1 MASRFQN
8 LRPGVLILALA
19 ISIFIW
25 AVAQG
30 TSSITRSLDVPIELV
45 GVEESL
51 VITDQSADAVNVRLR
66 GSRAALRN
74 LDPSQ
79 LKYRVDARGGKVGVA
94 VYEVDVDAIEHP
106 TGSSFVGYSPSR
118 IQVRFEKRGRKEVPV
133 RADVT
138 GTPAPGFHLAG
149 VKLEPSKVWIEG
161 ARTQV
166 MRLSEVATEPIDVS
180 GLASNTT
187 QSVRLV
193 LGGGTVWTEQA
204 GLVQVELRI
213 EPDPLPEPIADPAET
228 AAEEST

>member
-19 ISIFIW
+19 ISVFIW

-30 TSSITRSLDVPIELV
+30 TSNITRSFDVPVELV

-51 VITDQSADAVNVRLR
+51 VITDQSSDAVHVRLR

-79 LKYRVDARGGKVGVA
+79 LKYRIDARGGKPGIA
-94 VYEVDVDAIEHP
+94 VYEVDVEAIEHP

-118 IQVRFEKRGRKEVPV
+118 IQVRFEKRGRKAVPV

-149 VKLEPSKVWIEG
+149 ATVEPARIWVEG
-161 ARTQV
+161 ARSQV
-166 MRLSEVATEPIDVS
+166 ERLGEVVTEPIDVS
-180 GLASNTT
+180 GLAASKTLE
-187 QSVRLV
+187 VRPV
-193 LGGGTVWTEQA
+193 LGGGTVWVEQGA
-204 GLVQVELRI
+204 PVQVEVRI
-213 EPDPLPEPIADPAET
+213 EADPVPEPIPAPAET
-228 AAEEST
+228 EGEEEA